1 MLIFFPA
8 NMNNFMFHIEH
19 VEKSKFMLCSLLT
32 VCLCPGVG
40 GDEAAEDGQVQL
52 QVHHAQEWHQSKLL

>member
-1 MLIFFPA
+1 ML
-8 NMNNFMFHIEH
+8 
-19 VEKSKFMLCSLLT
+19 EKSKFMLHSLLT